1 MNEEHFILISLED
14 SKSKIIADVLNNK
27 TCKKIIS
34 YLTQTKEAS
43 EKDLSDALKLP
54 INTIE
59 YNIKKL
65 VEAGFV
71 QKKQNFFWSKKGK
84 KILMYELTNK
94 FIVLSPKKSVS
105 NKIKSI
111 IPAFL
116 FSVVGSFSIWVYE
129 KINNSK
135 ISNNLISQ
143 ITQDN
148 SQVLWA
154 KSESIMTQTTS
165 LINPASSNWVY
176 NPHLWLYFFIGSLIA
191 IIIISVLNWRK
202 L

>member
-135 ISNNLISQ
+135 LPNTLVNQ
-143 ITQDN
+143 ITRDN
-148 SQVLWA
+148 SPVLLS

-165 LINPASSNWVY
+165 LINSTSSNWVY